1 MITAQDII
9 DFSKPHRNGM
19 GGRQTVI
26 TNGKIDI
33 SIVGGA
39 QGLYGDF
46 YETFEIA
53 FFDKHSKEFVTKYV
67 VPEALDDVI
76 GYVPK
81 DELEEI
87 VNRIFENDFQVL

>member
-9 DFSKPHRNGM
+9 NFSKPHRNGM

-53 FFDKHSKEFVTKYV
+53 FFDKETQEFVTKYV
-67 VPEALDDVI
+67 IAEANDDVI
-76 GYVPK
+76 GYVPRN
-81 DELEEI
+81 EIEEI
-87 VNRIFENDFQVL
+87 VNRIFEDNFQVL